1 MTGEDLKA
9 RVLTKLEATHRVAPL
24 LARLSTNEKNQALES
39 MADALLRRRYAILE
53 ANRGDLEAM
62 RAQGETGAR
71 LERLTLTEARIRDM
85 VSGLLQLVNL
95 ADPIGEVMETF
106 ETENGLFINKVRV
119 PMGVIAVIY
128 ESRPNVT
135 VDSAALALKTGN
147 AVVLRG
153 GKEAM
158 ASNLALV
165 TALQEGLSR
174 VGVPQEAITYID
186 EPSRESVD
194 LILSADKLVDLA
206 IPRGGA
212 GLIAKVKEIARVPVI
227 ETGVGNCHV
236 YVHEAANL
244 DMASRIVVN
253 AKTHR
258 PSVCNAMET
267 LLVDETVLNKNPE
280 WFSALAHSLQRQG
293 VELRLDQQT
302 FALVSERSSGAG
314 EGVRLATE
322 EDYRTEFLA
331 LILAVKVVHGLQEAL
346 LHIERYGTKHS
357 ESIVT
362 DDSKVAEEFL
372 QAVDAAAVY
381 HNAST
386 RFTDGSEFGFGA
398 EIGISTQKLHARGP
412 MGLRELCSYKY
423 IVRGEGQ
430 IRE

>member
-1 MTGEDLKA
+1 MNGEDLKA
-9 RVLTKLEATHRVAPL
+9 RVFGKLEATHQAAPL
-24 LARLSTNEKNQALES
+24 LARLSTDEKNRALES
-39 MADALLRRRYAILE
+39 MADALLRQQYAILA
-53 ANRGDLEAM
+53 ANQGDVEAM
-62 RAQGETGAR
+62 RDSGETGAR
-71 LERLTLTEARIRDM
+71 LERLTLTLDRIQDM
-85 VSGLLQLVNL
+85 VSGLRQVVNL
-95 ADPIGEVMETF
+95 PDPIGEIMESF
-106 ETENGLFINKVRV
+106 ERGNGLQISKVRV

-165 TALQEGLSR
+165 AALQEGLFN
-174 VGVPQEAITYID
+174 VGLPKEAISYVD

-194 LILSADKLVDLA
+194 LILGADKLVDLA

-212 GLIAKVKEIARVPVI
+212 GLIAKVKEISRVPVI

-244 DMASRIVVN
+244 DMATRIVLN
-253 AKTHR
+253 AKTQR

-267 LLVDETVLNKNPE
+267 LLVDEAVLRNHPE
-280 WFSALAHSLQRQG
+280 WFTSLAEALLQRR
-293 VELRLDQQT
+293 VELRLDQQS
-302 FALVSERSSGAG
+302 FELAAEQPSAPSDLIRH
-314 EGVRLATE
+314 ATE
-322 EDYRTEFLA
+322 ADYESEFLS
-331 LILAVKVVHGLQEAL
+331 LILAVKAVRGLADAL
-346 LHIERYGTKHS
+346 SHIAKYGTKHS
-357 ESIVT
+357 EAIVT
-362 DDSKVAEEFL
+362 DDAKVAEEFL
-372 QAVDAAAVY
+372 LAVDAAAVY